1 MQAFAL
7 GVGGAWLVLLAELCI
22 AFGLRGQR
30 LTSVWELM
38 IGLGSLGPV
47 WLSGAGLIGG
57 IGGIFAERLRTSRSA
72 ATELG
77 LLLALVGAAFGWG
90 VGGGRHLSDPALRAG
105 FAALCA
111 LGFGAAGTF
120 GARLARRLRVERG
133 EEGAGAPLIVGIF
146 AGVAALIIANH
157 TVLVRLYPAF
167 HGTLSGLSLLGG
179 GLGLALLIPRAK
191 RALPWILGVFGLA
204 WAGLFPGSKSARTLD
219 NFRVVALEGSP
230 TLSLGVQLASRLAP
244 PLPIDEAALARPLGA
259 RVVRTDGVD
268 LRGKSFLLITIDALR
283 ADHVGAYGAERDV
296 TPEIDAL
303 ARDGHTFEF
312 AYAATP
318 HTSYSLTSLMTGKYM
333 RPLLLQGAGADS
345 ELLPTLL
352 QGYGYRTAA
361 FYPPAVFFVDS
372 ERFQAFSEARLG
384 FEYAWIEFAEGEK
397 RVGQVASYLEKQ
409 PQDRPLFLWVHLF
422 GPHEPYMKGSRDLGD
437 RDVDR
442 YDSEIFEADKTVGA
456 LVRLVRARDPGTVVI
471 ISADH
476 GEEFGEHGGRYHGTT
491 VYEEQVR
498 VPMIWNGAGIL
509 SGRSDVPVQTVDV
522 VPTLL
527 SSLRIPVPPR
537 VRGND
542 LTPWLS
548 ASEEKKPLPLG
559 FAVAETDSM
568 TLLAEGSER
577 LICERETG
585 ACRLFDLTQDPKQK
599 KDLGLARPERFEDL
613 RRRARAFAATH
624 GAYETRGLRE
634 GGRDLPEALV
644 RGLAGDK
651 EVAPEVA
658 RLLDD
663 ADPLLRRKAA
673 ELLFSLG
680 GEAQLSALRLAF
692 SREEEE
698 SVRAALALALTRL
711 GEPVALATDV
721 LRSEDLALRRRAALA
736 FALTGDLKGAEVLI
750 EWWREPP
757 SEEESRVLLE
767 VFAKHRVKSA
777 VPALVSR
784 LSDVR
789 LRPQIAST
797 LGTIGDEDARPAL
810 LRALRQER
818 YVSTRPVLFDALRR
832 LGAKEELVVPLR
844 MFLGMPDPLEGG
856 VQLASELGL
865 LEHVGGPTKKALATL
880 RSLADSGVRVD
891 VTVAPVSKDEAKEP
905 VRLLVLAQSKGDT
918 PGRVR
923 VERAR
928 AAYAAPGDNRY
939 RKRPELHGEGGL
951 EVEIPPSKEPLQ
963 IDMGVL
969 PGAKS
974 GQQLSLNVL
983 SMDAQVFALVAV
995 PLREELPLPPPEP
1008 VVSGD
1013 ATAP

>member
-7 GVGGAWLVLLAELCI
+7 GAGGAWFVLLAELCV

-38 IGLGSLGPV
+38 IGLGSLGPA

-57 IGGIFAERLRTSRSA
+57 IAGIFAQRIRTSR
-72 ATELG
+72 TVPLELG
-77 LLLALVGAAFGWG
+77 FLFALVGAASGWG

-105 FAALCA
+105 FAGLSA
-111 LGFGAAGTF
+111 LGLGVAGALGVQ
-120 GARLARRLRVERG
+120 LARRLGVG
-133 EEGAGAPLIVGIF
+133 DSGKGAAAPLILSIG
-146 AGVAALIIANH
+146 AGVAALMFVNH

-167 HGTLSGLSLLGG
+167 HGTLSGLSLFGG
-179 GLGLALLIPRAK
+179 GLGFALAVPCARG
-191 RALPWILGVFGLA
+191 ALPWIFGFLGLA
-204 WAGLFPGSKSARTLD
+204 LAGLVPGSKNARRLD
-219 NFRVVALEGSP
+219 NFRIVALEGSP
-230 TLSLGVQLASRLAP
+230 TLALGVQFGNFLAP

-283 ADHVGAYGAERDV
+283 ADHVGAYGASRGV
-296 TPEIDAL
+296 SPEIDSL
-303 ARDGHTFEF
+303 AREGHTFEF

-352 QGYGYRTAA
+352 QRYGYRTAA

-384 FEYAWIEFAEGEK
+384 FEYAWVEFAEGEK

-409 PQDRPLFLWVHLF
+409 PQDGPLFLWVHLF
-422 GPHEPYMKGSRDLGD
+422 GPHEPYVKGSRDLGD

-456 LVRLVRARDPGTVVI
+456 LVRLIRARDPNTVVI
-471 ISADH
+471 VSADH

-498 VPMIWNGAGIL
+498 VPMIWNGAGIP
-509 SGRSDVPVQTVDV
+509 SGRSDAPVQTVDV

-548 ASEEKKPLPLG
+548 RSQEKKPLPLG

-568 TLLAEGSER
+568 TLFAEGSER

-599 KDLGLARPERFEDL
+599 KDLGLARPDRFKDL
-613 RRRARAFAATH
+613 RKRARAFSATH
-624 GAYETRGLRE
+624 GAFETRGLRE

-651 EVAPEVA
+651 EVAPEIA

-673 ELLFSLG
+673 DLLFSLG
-680 GEAQLSALRLAF
+680 GEGELSALRLAF
-692 SREEEE
+692 SREDDE
-698 SVRAALALALTRL
+698 SVRVAIALALTRL
-711 GEPVALATDV
+711 GEPVALATD
-721 LRSEDLALRRRAALA
+721 LLDSEDPALRRRAALA
-736 FALTGDLKGAEVLI
+736 FALTGDLKGEKVLI

-757 SEEESRVLLE
+757 TEEESRVLLE

-777 VPALVSR
+777 APALVSR

-797 LGTIGDEDARPAL
+797 LGLIGEEDARPPL
-810 LRALRQER
+810 LRALREER

-844 MFLGMPDPLEGG
+844 MFLAMPDPLEGG

-865 LEHVGGPTKKALATL
+865 LEHVGGPTKKALGNL

-891 VTVAPVSKDEAKEP
+891 LTVAPAPQGEAKEP
-905 VRLLVLAQSKGDT
+905 VRLLVLAQTRGDA

-923 VERAR
+923 VERAG
-928 AAYAAPGDNRY
+928 AVYAPGDKRY
-939 RKRPELHGEGGL
+939 RKRPELLGEGGL

-963 IDMGVL
+963 VDMGVL

-983 SMDAQVFALVAV
+983 GMDAQVFALVAV
-995 PLREELPLPPPEP
+995 PLREELPPPPP
-1008 VVSGD
+1008 SAIVSGEAD
-1013 ATAP
+1013 AP